1 VQQANNKESE
11 VAKLDFSKIPKY
23 SQLPIKPGAPA
34 HSNWGVFGDDDE
46 VGCFNFLTPEG
57 IIEAAKLIR
66 DGKAFRLDNR
76 IGYAEPPIG
85 GRATMK
91 HSVKSYEEHGVLAFD
106 DVLDSYNTQEG
117 SNGTGCGTSAS
128 LGRKPSITAL
138 RRNR

>member
-1 VQQANNKESE
+1 M
-11 VAKLDFSKIPKY
+11 AKLDFSKIPKY

-66 DGKAFRLDNR
+66 NGKAFRLDNR

-85 GRATMK
+85 GRGGLGVGVFCAGTNSPVLSMSVAFFFPLSATGATM
-91 HSVKSYEEHGVLAFD
+91 
-106 DVLDSYNTQEG
+106 
-117 SNGTGCGTSAS
+117 
-128 LGRKPSITAL
+128 L
-138 RRNR
+138 RCQH